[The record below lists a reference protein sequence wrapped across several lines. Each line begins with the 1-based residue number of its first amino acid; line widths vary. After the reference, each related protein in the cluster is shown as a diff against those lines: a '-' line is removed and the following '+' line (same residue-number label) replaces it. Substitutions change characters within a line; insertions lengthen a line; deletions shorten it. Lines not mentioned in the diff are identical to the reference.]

1 MKTAKA
7 ANLGLIF
14 LLELGVLGS
23 VWYWGYTRGGAGG
36 LLIGVFGAG
45 VLGWMWGLFG
55 SPRARFKVRGAAR
68 VAFEALWFGAGAVAL
83 YAAGAHAWAVAF
95 AVVCVISK
103 TLAHVR
109 DQ

>member
-7 ANLGLIF
+7 VNLGVVF

-23 VWYWGYTRGGAGG
+23 VCYLGFARGGTVG
-36 LLIGVFGAG
+36 LLIGFLGAG
-45 VLGWMWGLFG
+45 ALGRLWGLFG

-68 VAFEALWFGAGAVAL
+68 FAFEALWFGAGALAL
-83 YAAGAHAWAVAF
+83 YAAGAHACAAVF
-95 AVVCVISK
+95 ATVGVISK
-103 TLAHVR
+103 ALAHAW